1 MDDRFLFS
9 CLIMKERKVER
20 HPGRPRT
27 IAVLLGVHD
36 AHLHKGIADWARE
49 HEWEIDTGLMS
60 PMPLPSVPEWDGVL
74 ATVYRRE
81 VAEWLRHLRCPA
93 VRMLHARPL
102 EEEGLLARV
111 PKVDCDHEAIGAAGA
126 EHLLA
131 LGQPHF
137 AFYRRHRGADAKA
150 MERGFRSALRAAG
163 RTAVVLDFLGDHP
176 EVHPD
181 HGVPREFRLAW
192 LQRRLGE
199 MRGPL
204 AIMAEDDRF
213 ALDVMYAARRM
224 KLRVPE
230 DIAILGVDDKHP
242 LLEVSGVEIS
252 SIDTNLRG
260 VGYAAAALLASI
272 VEGASPPEEPLLVPR
287 NRVMAR
293 MSTATYAGTH
303 RLADEALR
311 FVRQNFRSPD
321 LTSEGVA
328 KRLRITPFGL
338 QKILQRE
345 VGITLSQEILRLRM
359 EEAVRLMMDSTLKL
373 ESIAHEVGFGSG
385 RNFSRAFKK
394 ACGVTPQHWRASL
407 EMPGDRFS
415 ALAGRQG

>member
-1 MDDRFLFS
+1 MQGY
-9 CLIMKERKVER
+9 
-20 HPGRPRT
+20 PGRPRT
-27 IAVLLGVHD
+27 LAVLLGVHD
-36 AHLHKGIADWARE
+36 AQLHKGIADWARE

-60 PMPLPSVPEWDGVL
+60 PAPLPSVHDWDGVL
-74 ATVYRRE
+74 ATVYRAE

-93 VRMLHARPL
+93 VRMLQARPL
-102 EEEGLLARV
+102 DEEWLLRAV
-111 PKVDCDHEAIGAAGA
+111 PKVDCDYEAIGAAGA

-150 MERGFRSALRAAG
+150 MERGFRAVMREAG
-163 RTAVVLDFLGDHP
+163 RPAAVLDFLGDHP
-176 EVHPD
+176 DVHPD
-181 HGVPREFRLAW
+181 HAVPREFRLGW
-192 LQRRLGE
+192 LQRRLAE

-204 AIMAEDDRF
+204 AVMAEDDRF

-224 KLRVPE
+224 RLRVPE
-230 DIAILGVDDKHP
+230 DIAILGVDDKYP
-242 LLEVSGVEIS
+242 LLEVSEVAIS

-260 VGYAAAALLASI
+260 VGYAAAALLARI
-272 VEGASPPEEPLLVPR
+272 VEGEPPPERPLLVPR

-303 RLADEALR
+303 RLANEALR
-311 FVRQNFRSPD
+311 HVRQNFRSPD

-328 KRLRITPFGL
+328 KLLRITPFGL

-345 VGITLSQEILRLRM
+345 IGITLSQEILRLRM
-359 EEAVRLMMDSTLKL
+359 EEAVRLLMDSSLKL
-373 ESIAHEVGFGSG
+373 DSIAHDVGFGSG
-385 RNFSRAFKK
+385 RNFARAFKK

-407 EMPGDRFS
+407 EMPDGGCSTVAAR
-415 ALAGRQG
+415 GG

>member
-1 MDDRFLFS
+1 MRDR
-9 CLIMKERKVER
+9 ETER
-20 HPGRPRT
+20 HLGRPRT

-36 AHLHKGIADWARE
+36 ALLHKGIADWARE

-60 PMPLPSVPEWDGVL
+60 PAPLPGVHEWDGVL
-74 ATVYRRE
+74 TTVYRRE
-81 VAEWLRHLRCPA
+81 VAEWLRRLRCPV
-93 VRMLHARPL
+93 VRMLQARPL
-102 EEEGLLARV
+102 DEEALLAAV
-111 PKVDCDHEAIGAAGA
+111 PKVDCDYEAIGAAGA

-150 MERGFRSALRAAG
+150 MERGFRAAMRAAG
-163 RTAVVLDFLGDHP
+163 RHAEVLDFLGDHP

-181 HGVPREFRLAW
+181 HAVPREFRLGW

-204 AIMAEDDRF
+204 AVMAEDDRF

-230 DIAILGVDDKHP
+230 DVAILGVDDKHP
-242 LLEVSGVEIS
+242 LLEVSGVAIS

-260 VGYAAAALLASI
+260 VGYAAAALLARI
-272 VEGASPPEEPLLVPR
+272 VGGESPPVEPLLVPR

-303 RLADEALR
+303 RIANEALR
-311 FVRQNFRSPD
+311 YVRQNFRSPD

-328 KRLRITPFGL
+328 RRLRITPFGL

-345 VGITLSQEILRLRM
+345 IGITLSQEILRLRM
-359 EEAVRLMMDSTLKL
+359 EEAVRLMTDSSLKL
-373 ESIAHEVGFGSG
+373 ESIAHEVGFGTG

-394 ACGVTPQHWRASL
+394 SCGVTPQHWRTSL
-407 EMPGDRFS
+407 EVPGDGWAS
-415 ALAGRQG
+415 LAGRQG